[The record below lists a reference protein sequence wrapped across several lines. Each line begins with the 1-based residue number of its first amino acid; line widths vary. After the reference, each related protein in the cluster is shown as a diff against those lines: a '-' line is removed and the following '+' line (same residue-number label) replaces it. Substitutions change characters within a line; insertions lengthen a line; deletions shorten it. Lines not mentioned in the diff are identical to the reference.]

1 MNNFL
6 KILIII
12 CIAITGCSRQSGNG
26 NLLWLP
32 ADDILSDA
40 ETIVDSSLDL
50 KNDGFMIRDTETG
63 RKIMAKTEIGA
74 MYGKYALQR
83 MERTGKAS
91 GIIDIKEEPSYE
103 RRILNH
109 WDNLDNTVERGYAGH
124 SIWHWGE
131 DLDTELINDYAR
143 LNASVGIN
151 GSVLNNVNASPEI
164 LCRENLERA
173 AEIADI
179 MRPYGIHVYL
189 SVNFSSPS
197 ALGGLETSDP
207 LDPEVRKWWASKAAE
222 IYSLIPDFGGFLV
235 KANSEGRP
243 GPQDFGRTH
252 ADGAN
257 MLADALEPYG
267 GIIMWRAFVYS
278 SQSPDRANQACEEFQ
293 PLDGHF
299 RDNVLI
305 QIKNGPIDFQ
315 PREPFSPLFGQMPR
329 TQIMPEFQITQEYLG
344 FSNHLVYLHPLFKEC
359 LDSDTYCN
367 GKGSTVAAIT
377 TGKTYPSV
385 YSTTAIAGVA
395 NIGLDENWCGH
406 HFAQSSW
413 YAFGRMAWDTN
424 LSSEEI
430 AREWLMQ
437 TFTNAPEFTEPV
449 LEMMLTSRET
459 AVDYMMPL
467 GLHHIF
473 AWDHH
478 YGPEPWCEIEGARP
492 DWLPKYYH
500 KADSHGIGFDRT
512 RDGSGNVNQYHEPLA
527 SIYDSIETCP
537 EELILWFH
545 HVPWTYRMTS
555 GLTLWDELC
564 RRYDRG
570 VMKVREY
577 QDIWEQM
584 RPYIDEKRW
593 NEVREKLEI
602 QEKDARW
609 WRDACIQYF
618 GEFSGMP
625 VPHDIEQPEIPLD
638 ELKKIK
644 LDLKHHN

>member
-91 GIIDIKEEPSYE
+91 GRIDIKEEPSYE

-131 DLDTELINDYAR
+131 DLDAELINDYAR

-207 LDPEVRKWWASKAAE
+207 LNPEVRKWWASKAAE

-278 SQSPDRANQACEEFQ
+278 SQSPDRANQA
-293 PLDGHF
+293 
-299 RDNVLI
+299 
-305 QIKNGPIDFQ
+305 
-315 PREPFSPLFGQMPR
+315 
-329 TQIMPEFQITQEYLG
+329 
-344 FSNHLVYLHPLFKEC
+344 
-359 LDSDTYCN
+359 
-367 GKGSTVAAIT
+367 
-377 TGKTYPSV
+377 
-385 YSTTAIAGVA
+385 
-395 NIGLDENWCGH
+395 
-406 HFAQSSW
+406 
-413 YAFGRMAWDTN
+413 
-424 LSSEEI
+424 
-430 AREWLMQ
+430 
-437 TFTNAPEFTEPV
+437 
-449 LEMMLTSRET
+449 
-459 AVDYMMPL
+459 
-467 GLHHIF
+467 
-473 AWDHH
+473 
-478 YGPEPWCEIEGARP
+478 
-492 DWLPKYYH
+492 
-500 KADSHGIGFDRT
+500 
-512 RDGSGNVNQYHEPLA
+512 
-527 SIYDSIETCP
+527 
-537 EELILWFH
+537 
-545 HVPWTYRMTS
+545 
-555 GLTLWDELC
+555 
-564 RRYDRG
+564 
-570 VMKVREY
+570 
-577 QDIWEQM
+577 
-584 RPYIDEKRW
+584 
-593 NEVREKLEI
+593 
-602 QEKDARW
+602 
-609 WRDACIQYF
+609 
-618 GEFSGMP
+618 
-625 VPHDIEQPEIPLD
+625 
-638 ELKKIK
+638 
-644 LDLKHHN
+644 